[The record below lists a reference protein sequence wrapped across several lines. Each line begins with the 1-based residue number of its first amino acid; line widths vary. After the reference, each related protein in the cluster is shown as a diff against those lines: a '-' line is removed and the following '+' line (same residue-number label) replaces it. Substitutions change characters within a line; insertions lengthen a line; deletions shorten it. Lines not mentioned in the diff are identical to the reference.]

1 MDWRFLLDENVDP
14 KTARYLEKE
23 DVYVEHVQGALGL
36 GADDTEEILPYA
48 RENDLIV
55 VTSDVSDF
63 GRLDPA
69 THAGVVLLYDDTMRA
84 YRIAT
89 GAFFPPP
96 PCFGHRPTEEARSVA
111 HWAPPSTCLSAT
123 CSDTFSS
130 SNSRG

>member
-1 MDWRFLLDENVDP
+1 MDWRFLLDENIDP

-69 THAGVVLLYDDTMRA
+69 THAGVALLYDDTMRA

-89 GAFFPPP
+89 GILTMIDAYPARDSFPGYETLDPW
-96 PCFGHRPTEEARSVA
+96 CRS
-111 HWAPPSTCLSAT
+111 
-123 CSDTFSS
+123 
-130 SNSRG
+130 